1 MMQLS
6 SQTILQKLGAGE
18 SIAALCS
25 AAGLTREQFD
35 AWWQAECAAR
45 VPAMQGT
52 IPAAVDAV
60 VDIVRD
66 QAGIPHIFADND
78 ADLFLGLGVAMAQ
91 DRLWQLDYLR
101 RKANG
106 RLAEI
111 LGADALPQD
120 ILSRT
125 VGLHRIAAQ
134 EVTQLPAA
142 TLHLLEALARG
153 INLVMEGSR
162 DHLPIE
168 FALLDYAPEPWQPV
182 DTVAIWVEF
191 RWYLTGRLPVIA
203 LPELARR
210 TLGDEQLFRA
220 FLTPEAGEESIVPP
234 GSYPAAPV
242 GTEAVGS
249 VVGDPEEGVGS
260 NNWVVDGQHT
270 YSGAPLLASDPHV
283 PFGALSWWY
292 EAHLCGGSFNVT
304 GATYIGVPTVL
315 FGCNSQV
322 AWGLTNNIC
331 SQRDLYQEQTDPAH
345 PDCFLYD
352 GQWEPARELTETIQV
367 RGGAPV
373 HKTVRS
379 SRNGPVVDELL
390 PPPAQA
396 TGPVT
401 LRWLGATG
409 CDEITPLLNA
419 NRAATCE
426 TFRAALHDWRSPTF
440 SFVFADTAGAIGYQC
455 VGRIPI
461 RHNWERGYRPGWD
474 PAQQWQGLIPYAG
487 MPALANPAAGW
498 IRTANNR
505 TAPADYPYP
514 LSGTWSSGHRAE
526 RIRHMLEAQ
535 ERFAH
540 ADFVRMHYD
549 VRSQRAAEA
558 VPLLLAVLET
568 VYDPQVQTAAALL
581 QNWDYRMEPDQ
592 VGAALFEV
600 FFRQWSRTVAAARFE
615 ATTAALMADVIG
627 GLALTLLT
635 ADEAGWFAAGDRE
648 KQIVTAFQAT
658 LAELTSRLGPD
669 MPQWTWG
676 RLHKITLHHPLS
688 GRGDLTTLL
697 DRGGY
702 ALSGNAFTVCN
713 TGSDPNYEANTGAS
727 YRLIADLSSS
737 PPVLWGMDTAGQS
750 GHPGSPHYC
759 GQLTAWLTGDYH
771 PLPLQRAEIT
781 EAQRLALTPAYKPA

>member
-1 MMQLS
+1 MQLS
-6 SQTILQKLGAGE
+6 SQTMLQKLGAGE
-18 SIAALCS
+18 AIASLCA

-35 AWWQAECAAR
+35 VWWQGACTAR
-45 VPAMQGT
+45 VPSMQGT
-52 IPAAVDAV
+52 QLAGVSAAVE
-60 VDIVRD
+60 IVRD
-66 QAGIPHIFADND
+66 QAGIPHIFAEND
-78 ADLFLGLGVAMAQ
+78 TDLFLGLGVALAQ

-111 LGADALPQD
+111 LGAEALPQD
-120 ILSRT
+120 LLSRT

-134 EVTQLPAA
+134 EVAQLPAE
-142 TLHLLEALARG
+142 TLHLLEALAHG
-153 INLVMEGSR
+153 INLVIEGAQW
-162 DHLPIE
+162 PIE
-168 FALLDYAPEPWQPV
+168 FALLDYAPEPWRPI
-182 DTVAIWVEF
+182 DSVAIWVEF

-210 TLGDEQLFRA
+210 ALGNDPLFQA

-234 GSYPAAPV
+234 GSYPAAPI
-242 GTEAVGS
+242 GAEAVGS
-249 VVGDPEEGVGS
+249 AVGDPEEGVGS

-345 PDCFLYD
+345 PGCFLYD
-352 GQWEPARELTETIQV
+352 GQWEPAHERVETIQV
-367 RGGAPV
+367 RGGMPV
-373 HKTVRS
+373 QKTVRS
-379 SRNGPVVDELL
+379 SRNGPLVDELL
-390 PPPAQA
+390 PEPAQG
-396 TGPVT
+396 TGPVA
-401 LRWLGATG
+401 LRWLGASG
-409 CDEITPLLNA
+409 CNEITPLLNA
-419 NRAATCE
+419 NRAPDCE

-461 RHNWERGYRPGWD
+461 RHTWERGYRPGWE
-474 PAQQWQGLIPYAG
+474 PAHQWQELIPYAG
-487 MPALANPAAGW
+487 MPALTNPPTGW

-505 TAPADYPYP
+505 TAPADFPYP

-535 ERFAH
+535 ERFDQ

-558 VPLLLAVLET
+558 VPPLLAVLT
-568 VYDPQVQTAAALL
+568 NVYDAQVQTAVAIL
-581 QNWDYRMEPDQ
+581 QSWDYRMEPEQ
-592 VGAALFEV
+592 IGAALFEV
-600 FFRQWSRTVAAARFE
+600 FFRQWSRTVAAARFDG
-615 ATTAALMADVIG
+615 ATAALMAEVIG

-635 ADEAGWFAAGDRE
+635 TDKAGWFATHDRE
-648 KQIVTAFQAT
+648 KQIVAAFQAT
-658 LAELTSRLGPD
+658 LGELTSRLGPD
-669 MPQWTWG
+669 MSQWTWG
-676 RLHKITLHHPLS
+676 RLHKITLHHPLTM
-688 GRGDLTTLL
+688 RGDLATLL
-697 DRGGY
+697 DRGGQ
-702 ALSGNAFTVCN
+702 ALSGNAYTVCN

-750 GHPGSPHYC
+750 GHPGSEHYC
-759 GQLTAWLTGDYH
+759 GQLRSWLAGEYH
-771 PLPLQRAEIT
+771 PLPLHRAEIT
-781 EAQRLALTPAYKPA
+781 EAQRLVLQPSDKSS

>member
-1 MMQLS
+1 MQLS
-6 SQTILQKLGAGE
+6 SQTMLQKLGAGE
-18 SIAALCS
+18 AIASLCA

-35 AWWQAECAAR
+35 VWWQGACTAR
-45 VPAMQGT
+45 VPSMQGT
-52 IPAAVDAV
+52 QLAGVSAAVE
-60 VDIVRD
+60 IVRD
-66 QAGIPHIFADND
+66 QAGIPHIFAEND
-78 ADLFLGLGVAMAQ
+78 TDLFLGLGVALAQ

-111 LGADALPQD
+111 LGAEALPQD
-120 ILSRT
+120 LLSRT

-134 EVTQLPAA
+134 EVAQLPAE
-142 TLHLLEALARG
+142 TLHLLEALAHG
-153 INLVMEGSR
+153 INLVIEGAQW
-162 DHLPIE
+162 PIE
-168 FALLDYAPEPWQPV
+168 FALLDYAPEPWRPI
-182 DTVAIWVEF
+182 DSVAIWVEF

-210 TLGDEQLFRA
+210 ALGSDALFQA

-234 GSYPAAPV
+234 GSYPAAPI
-242 GTEAVGS
+242 GAEAVGS
-249 VVGDPEEGVGS
+249 AVGDPEEGVGS

-345 PDCFLYD
+345 PGCFLYD
-352 GQWEPARELTETIQV
+352 GQWEPAHERVETIQV
-367 RGGAPV
+367 RGGMPV
-373 HKTVRS
+373 QKTVRS
-379 SRNGPVVDELL
+379 SRNGPLVDELL
-390 PPPAQA
+390 PEPAQG
-396 TGPVT
+396 TGPVA
-401 LRWLGATG
+401 LRWLGASG
-409 CDEITPLLNA
+409 CNEITPLLNA
-419 NRAATCE
+419 NRAPDCE

-461 RHNWERGYRPGWD
+461 RHTWERGYRPGWE
-474 PAQQWQGLIPYAG
+474 PAHQWQELIPYAG
-487 MPALANPAAGW
+487 MPALTNPPTGW

-505 TAPADYPYP
+505 TAPADFPYP

-535 ERFAH
+535 ERFDQ

-558 VPLLLAVLET
+558 VPPLLAVLT
-568 VYDPQVQTAAALL
+568 NVYDAQVQTAVAIL
-581 QNWDYRMEPDQ
+581 QSWDYRMEPEQ
-592 VGAALFEV
+592 IGAALFEV
-600 FFRQWSRTVAAARFE
+600 FFRQWSRTVAAARFDG
-615 ATTAALMADVIG
+615 ATAALMAEVIG

-635 ADEAGWFAAGDRE
+635 TDKAGWFATHDRE
-648 KQIVTAFQAT
+648 KQIVAAFQAT
-658 LAELTSRLGPD
+658 LGELTSRLGPD
-669 MPQWTWG
+669 MSQWTWG
-676 RLHKITLHHPLS
+676 RLHKITLHHPLTM
-688 GRGDLTTLL
+688 RGDLATLL
-697 DRGGY
+697 DRGGQ
-702 ALSGNAFTVCN
+702 ALSGNAYTVCN

-750 GHPGSPHYC
+750 GHPGSEHYC
-759 GQLTAWLTGDYH
+759 GQLRSWLAGEYH
-771 PLPLQRAEIT
+771 PLPLHRAEIT
-781 EAQRLALTPAYKPA
+781 EAQRLVLQPSDKSS

>member
-1 MMQLS
+1 MQLS
-6 SQTILQKLGAGE
+6 SQTMLQKLGAGE
-18 SIAALCS
+18 AIPSLCA

-35 AWWQAECAAR
+35 VWWQGACAER
-45 VPAMQGT
+45 VPSMQGT
-52 IPAAVDAV
+52 QLAGVSAAVE
-60 VDIVRD
+60 IVRD
-66 QAGIPHIFADND
+66 QAGIPHIFAEND
-78 ADLFLGLGVAMAQ
+78 TDLFLGLGVAMAQ

-111 LGADALPQD
+111 LGAEALPQD

-134 EVTQLPAA
+134 EVTQLPAE

-153 INLVMEGSR
+153 INLVIEGGQW
-162 DHLPIE
+162 PIE
-168 FALLDYAPEPWQPV
+168 FALLDYAPEPWRPI
-182 DTVAIWVEF
+182 DSVAIWVEF

-210 TLGDEQLFRA
+210 ALGNDPLFQA

-234 GSYPAAPV
+234 GSYPAAPI
-242 GTEAVGS
+242 GAEAVGS
-249 VVGDPEEGVGS
+249 AVGDPEEGVGS

-315 FGCNSQV
+315 FGCNTQV

-345 PDCFLYD
+345 PGCFLYD
-352 GQWEPARELTETIQV
+352 GQWEPAHERVETIQV
-367 RGGAPV
+367 RGGTPV
-373 HKTVRS
+373 QKTVRS
-379 SRNGPVVDELL
+379 SRNGPLVDELL
-390 PPPAQA
+390 PGPAQG
-396 TGPVT
+396 TGPVA
-401 LRWLGATG
+401 LRWLGASG
-409 CDEITPLLNA
+409 CNEITPLLNA
-419 NRAATCE
+419 NRAPDCE

-461 RHNWERGYRPGWD
+461 RHNWERGYRPGWE
-474 PAQQWQGLIPYAG
+474 PAHQWQGLIPYAG
-487 MPALANPAAGW
+487 MPALSNPPAGW

-505 TAPADYPYP
+505 TAPADFPYP
-514 LSGTWSSGHRAE
+514 LAGTWSSGHRAE

-535 ERFAH
+535 DRFDQ

-558 VPLLLAVLET
+558 VPPLLAVLT
-568 VYDPQVQTAAALL
+568 NVYNAQVQTAVAIL
-581 QNWDYRMEPDQ
+581 QSWDYRMEPDQ

-600 FFRQWSRTVAAARFE
+600 FFRQWSRTVAAARFDT
-615 ATTAALMADVIG
+615 ATAALMAEVIG

-635 ADEAGWFAAGDRE
+635 TDKAGWFATHDRE
-648 KQIVTAFQAT
+648 KQIVAAFQAT

-669 MPQWTWG
+669 MSQWTWG
-676 RLHKITLHHPLS
+676 RLHKITLHHPLTT
-688 GRGDLTTLL
+688 RGDLATLL
-697 DRGGY
+697 DRGGQ
-702 ALSGNAFTVCN
+702 ALSGNAYTVCN
-713 TGSDPNYEANTGAS
+713 TGSDPNYEANAGAS

-750 GHPGSPHYC
+750 GHPGSTHYC
-759 GQLTAWLTGDYH
+759 GQLKSWLTGEYH
-771 PLPLQRAEIT
+771 PLPLHRTEIS
-781 EAQRLALTPAYKPA
+781 EAQRLVLTPASKPA

>member
-1 MMQLS
+1 MQLS
-6 SQTILQKLGAGE
+6 AQTILQKLGAGE
-18 SIAALCS
+18 AITSICA
-25 AAGLTREQFD
+25 AAGLTRKEFD
-35 AWWQAECAAR
+35 IWWQRECAMR
-45 VPAMQGT
+45 VPPLAGT
-52 IPAAVDAV
+52 RIAGVSAAVE
-60 VDIVRD
+60 IVRD
-66 QAGIPHIFADND
+66 QTGIPHIFADND

-111 LGADALPQD
+111 LGAEALPQD

-125 VGLHRIAAQ
+125 VGLNRIAVQ
-134 EVTQLPAA
+134 EFTQLPAE

-153 INLVMEGSR
+153 INLVIEEAPAQW
-162 DHLPIE
+162 PIE
-168 FALLDYAPEPWQPV
+168 FALLDYIPEPWRPI
-182 DTVAIWVEF
+182 DSVAIWVEF

-210 TLGDEQLFRA
+210 ALGDETLFQA
-220 FLTPEAGEESIVPP
+220 FLTPEAGEESIIPP
-234 GSYPAAPV
+234 GSYAPAPM
-242 GTEAVGS
+242 GIEAVGG
-249 VVGDPEEGVGS
+249 VVGDPEAGIGS
-260 NNWVVDGQHT
+260 NNWVVDGNHT
-270 YSGAPLLASDPHV
+270 YTGAPLLASDPHV

-315 FGCNSQV
+315 FGGNSQV

-345 PDCFLYD
+345 PGCFLYD
-352 GQWEPARELTETIQV
+352 DQWEPAQEIIETIQV
-367 RGGAPV
+367 RGGTPV
-373 HKTVRS
+373 QKTVRF

-390 PPPAQA
+390 PPPAQS

-401 LRWLGATG
+401 LRWLGASG
-409 CDEITPLLNA
+409 CNEITPLLNA
-419 NRAATCE
+419 NRAPDCA

-461 RHNWERGYRPGWD
+461 RHNWERGYRPGWE
-474 PAQQWQGLIPYAG
+474 PAHQWQGLIPYAG

-535 ERFAH
+535 ERFDH

-549 VRSQRAAEA
+549 VRSQRAAET
-558 VPLLLAVLET
+558 VPPLLAVLEN
-568 VYDPQVQTAAALL
+568 VYEPQVQTAAAIL
-581 QNWDYRMEPDQ
+581 QSWDYRMEPDQ
-592 VGAALFEV
+592 VGAALFEI
-600 FFRQWSRTVAAARFE
+600 FFRQWSQTVAATRFE
-615 ATTAALMADVIG
+615 AATAALMVDVIG

-635 ADEAGWFAAGDRE
+635 ADEVGWFAVGDRE
-648 KQIVTAFQAT
+648 KQIVGAFRAA
-658 LAELTSRLGPD
+658 LAELTTRLGAD
-669 MPQWTWG
+669 MLQWTWG
-676 RLHKITLHHPLS
+676 RLHKITLHHPLAT
-688 GRGDLTTLL
+688 RGDLATLL
-697 DRGGY
+697 DRGGH
-702 ALSGNAFTVCN
+702 ALRGNAYTVCN

-750 GHPGSPHYC
+750 GHPGSAHYC
-759 GQLTAWLTGDYH
+759 GQLTAWLTGEYH
-771 PLPLQRAEIT
+771 PLPLQRTDIT
-781 EAQRLALTPAYKPA
+781 ETQRLVLRPTM